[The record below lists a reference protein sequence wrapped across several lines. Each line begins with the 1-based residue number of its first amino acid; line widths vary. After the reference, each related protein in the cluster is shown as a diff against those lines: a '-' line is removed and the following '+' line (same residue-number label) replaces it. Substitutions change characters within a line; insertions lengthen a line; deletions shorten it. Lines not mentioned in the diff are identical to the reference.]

1 MQRHL
6 ALAPHAIPQPRDLDA
21 QALMHCR
28 NWREAVRVGIR
39 FSFYIQTEAQLAA
52 ELGMTPS
59 NLSRVLN
66 KTGSRLR
73 YFDADR
79 FREVEQLLGNR
90 CISQFFKLESKGLLV
105 VDRELSEAEK
115 ARAYDALMRE
125 QA

>member
-1 MQRHL
+1 
-6 ALAPHAIPQPRDLDA
+6 
-21 QALMHCR
+21 
-28 NWREAVRVGIR
+28 VRVGIR

-90 CISQFFKLESKGLLV
+90 CISQFFELESKGLLV
-105 VDRELSEAEK
+105 VDRELSDAEK